1 MKAICPLSFKQ
12 VNERAVQI
20 NAALALLSIIIF
32 FFTPYKWIIF
42 LLSIDFLI
50 RGFFNPSYS
59 FYGAISKSILRI
71 LNINPVMV
79 NAGPKIFAA
88 KIGFIF
94 CCVIFVFYFLEFRAI
109 SLFVGSFF
117 VFFAGLE
124 AIFSVCIACKI
135 YPLIHKMKTT
145 KLL

>member
-1 MKAICPLSFKQ
+1 

-20 NAALALLSIIIF
+20 NAALAILSIILF
-32 FFTPYKWIIF
+32 FYTPYKWLIF
-42 LLSIDFLI
+42 VLSIDFLI

-59 FYGAISKSILRI
+59 LYSAVSKTILRI
-71 LNINPVMV
+71 LKTKPIMV

-94 CCVIFVFYFLEFRAI
+94 CCLIAVFYFLNCQAI
-109 SLFVGSFF
+109 SLVVGSVF
-117 VFFAGLE
+117 VFFAALE
-124 AIFSVCIACKI
+124 AIFRVCIACKV
-135 YPLIHKMKTT
+135 YPFIHKMKTT